1 MKIKSVLA
9 VAVATATLATVPTIA
24 VAGGNYGAKNTAAMA
39 AKPDIVDTAVGAG
52 EFNTLAK
59 ALTAAGL
66 IDTLKGPGPFTVF
79 APTDAAFAKIPADQL
94 NALLAD
100 KAALTKVLTYHVV
113 PGTVMAADVKTGAV
127 KTVQGQALNV
137 VASPSGVTVNNAKVV
152 KTDIAAANGVIHVI
166 DTVVLPN

>member
-9 VAVATATLATVPTIA
+9 TAVAAATLAAVPTVV
-24 VAGGNYGAKNTAAMA
+24 VAGGSYGTKNTAALA
-39 AKPDIVDTAVGAG
+39 AKSDIVDTAVAAG
-52 EFNTLAK
+52 QFNTLAK

-79 APTDAAFAKIPADQL
+79 APTDAAFAKIPADKL

-113 PGTVMAADVKTGAV
+113 PGTIMAADVATGAV
-127 KTVQGQALNV
+127 KTVQGQALSV
-137 VASPSGVTVNNAKVV
+137 VASPSGVKINNANVV
-152 KTDIAAANGVIHVI
+152 KTDVVAKNGVIHVI

>member
-9 VAVATATLATVPTIA
+9 VAVAAASFATVPTVV
-24 VAGGNYGAKNTAAMA
+24 VAGGAYGTKSATAMEAKY
-39 AKPDIVDTAVGAG
+39 DIVDTAVGAG
-52 EFNTLAK
+52 QFNTLAK

-79 APTDAAFAKIPADQL
+79 APTDAAFAKVPADKL

-113 PGTVMAADVKTGAV
+113 LGRVMAADVKTGAV
-127 KTVQGQALNV
+127 NTVQGQALNM
-137 VASPSGVTVNNAKVV
+137 VASSSGVMVNNANVIKA
-152 KTDIAAANGVIHVI
+152 DIAAKNGVIHVI

>member
-9 VAVATATLATVPTIA
+9 VAVAAATLAAVPTIV
-24 VAGGNYGAKNTAAMA
+24 VAGSNYGAKNTAAMA
-39 AKPDIVDTAVGAG
+39 AKSDIVDTAVGAG
-52 EFNTLAK
+52 QFNTLAK

-127 KTVQGQALNV
+127 KAVQGQALNV

-152 KTDIAAANGVIHVI
+152 KTDIAAKNGVIHVI

>member
-9 VAVATATLATVPTIA
+9 IAIAAATLATVPMSV
-24 VAGGNYGAKNTAAMA
+24 VAGGNYGAKNTAPMA
-39 AKPDIVDTAVGAG
+39 AKSDIVDTAVAAG
-52 EFNTLAK
+52 QFNTLAK

-66 IDTLKGPGPFTVF
+66 IDTLKGAGPFTVF
-79 APTDAAFAKIPADQL
+79 APTDAAFAKIPADTL

-100 KAALTKVLTYHVV
+100 KAGLTKVLTYHVV

-137 VASPSGVTVNNAKVV
+137 VASSSGVTVNDANVI
-152 KTDIAAANGVIHVI
+152 KTDIVAKNGVIHVI
-166 DTVVLPN
+166 DTVVMPK